1 MAFSNGSYGKIW
13 SFEDKGKYGTV
24 NLSTS
29 KKNKDTDQ
37 YETDFQHK
45 FVTVAG
51 EAYSFLKSNGVP
63 KDGLRV
69 KIVSCAVTN
78 KYDPDKKVTYW
89 NPVVFALEDAN
100 GGSAPATKS
109 GNKKA
114 AAPAKKP
121 TGKTDYAVQEDDDE
135 AQLPF

>member
-29 KKNKDTDQ
+29 KKNKDTNQ

-51 EAYSFLKSNGVP
+51 EAYTFLKSNGVP
-63 KDGLRV
+63 NDGLRV
-69 KIVSCAVTN
+69 KIVSCALTN

-100 GGSAPATKS
+100 GGSAPAPKGGS
-109 GNKKA
+109 KKT
-114 AAPAKKP
+114 AAPAKK
-121 TGKTDYAVQEDDDE
+121 TTSKTDYAVLEDDEDSP
-135 AQLPF
+135 LPF

>member
-45 FVTVAG
+45 FVAVAG
-51 EAYSFLKSNGVP
+51 EAYSFLKSNGVT

-100 GGSAPATKS
+100 GGSASAPKGGS
-109 GNKKA
+109 KKA

-121 TGKTDYAVQEDDDE
+121 ANKNDHAVLEDDEDSP
-135 AQLPF
+135 LPF

>member
-1 MAFSNGSYGKIW
+1 MAFSTGSSGKIW
-13 SFEDKGKYGTV
+13 SFADKGKYGTV

-51 EAYSFLKSNGVP
+51 EAYSFLKSNGVH

-100 GGSAPATKS
+100 GGSAPASKG

-121 TGKTDYAVQEDDDE
+121 ANKNDHAVLEDDEDSP
-135 AQLPF
+135 LPF

>member
-100 GGSAPATKS
+100 GGSATAPKGGS
-109 GNKKA
+109 KK

-121 TGKTDYAVQEDDDE
+121 ANKNDHAVLEDDEDSP
-135 AQLPF
+135 LPF

>member
-45 FVTVAG
+45 FVAVAG

-100 GGSAPATKS
+100 GGSAPASKG

-121 TGKTDYAVQEDDDE
+121 ANKNDHAVLEDDEDSP
-135 AQLPF
+135 LPF

>member
-51 EAYSFLKSNGVP
+51 EAYNFLKSNGVT

-100 GGSAPATKS
+100 GGSSPATKS

-114 AAPAKKP
+114 AAPAKK
-121 TGKTDYAVQEDDDE
+121 TANKNDHAVLEDDEDSP
-135 AQLPF
+135 LPF

>member
-13 SFEDKGKYGTV
+13 SFEDKGKYGIV

-69 KIVSCAVTN
+69 KIASCAVTN

-100 GGSAPATKS
+100 GGSAPAPKS
-109 GNKKA
+109 GNKKT
-114 AAPAKKP
+114 APAKKP
-121 TGKTDYAVQEDDDE
+121 ANKNDHAVLEDDEDSP
-135 AQLPF
+135 LPF

>member
-51 EAYSFLKSNGVP
+51 EAYSFLKSNGVT

-100 GGSAPATKS
+100 GGSAPAPKS
-109 GNKKA
+109 GNKKT
-114 AAPAKKP
+114 APAKKP
-121 TGKTDYAVQEDDDE
+121 ANKNDHAVLEDDEDSP
-135 AQLPF
+135 LPF

>member
-51 EAYSFLKSNGVP
+51 EAYNFLKSNGVP

-89 NPVVFALEDAN
+89 NTVVFALEDAN
-100 GGSAPATKS
+100 GGSATAPKGGS
-109 GNKKA
+109 KKA
-114 AAPAKKP
+114 ATPTKK
-121 TGKTDYAVQEDDDE
+121 TANKNDHAVLEDDEDSP
-135 AQLPF
+135 LPF

>member
-51 EAYSFLKSNGVP
+51 EAYSFLKSNGVT

-100 GGSAPATKS
+100 GGSAPAPKS
-109 GNKKA
+109 GNKKT
-114 AAPAKKP
+114 APAKKHAN
-121 TGKTDYAVQEDDDE
+121 KNDHAVLEDDEDSP
-135 AQLPF
+135 LPF